1 MAVLTLLDL
10 SVAFDTHHHHH
21 QSFNREGRWGT
32 TDDFATSFLHFSR
45 CSTAL
50 WDLANSRPVHSLMLF
65 PHLFLC
71 LPCLLL
77 PSTDTIDHYILLHR
91 LQFLCGI
98 SGTVLSWLE
107 SYLTGRTRTVTMNDR
122 SSRPADVSFGVPWGS
137 VLGPILFFLY
147 SVPLYYLIQMHSVSN
162 QSFADDTQLL
172 HSCPHG
178 QIHATVL
185 TMQTYISDV
194 KT

>member
-1 MAVLTLLDL
+1 MRIFTAAKIYTDQFYFIRVSNADILEHEIGRCAIPYTTYFSQRKGRFPSALISHL
-10 SVAFDTHHHHH
+10 SL
-21 QSFNREGRWGT
+21 NREGRWGT
-32 TDDFATSFLHFSR
+32 TDDFATSFLHFSLF
-45 CSTAL
+45 STAL
-50 WDLANSRPVHSLMLF
+50 GDLANCWPVHSLMLF

-137 VLGPILFFLY
+137 VLGPI
-147 SVPLYYLIQMHSVSN
+147 PVSY
-162 QSFADDTQLL
+162 T
-172 HSCPHG
+172 H
-178 QIHATVL
+178 L
-185 TMQTYISDV
+185 TLPTS
-194 KT
+194 